1 MSGNNSNN
9 GVVEPRIGLRNYL
22 AETNAE
28 SGHKVT
34 NEESGQEVTNEE
46 SGQENTFTRT
56 TYDPVYLREITAETR
71 RTYR

>member
-9 GVVEPRIGLRNYL
+9 GVVEARIGRRNYL
-22 AETNAE
+22 TETNEE

-46 SGQENTFTRT
+46 SGQENTFIRT
-56 TYDPVYLREITAETR
+56 TYEPFYLREIAAER
-71 RTYR
+71 SYR